1 MAMWQD
7 PGRGQGGQGGW
18 QRAGAQAAQEPGHQL
33 GRKSG
38 PPACDQATCIGKEP
52 LRTKTVERARASGGR
67 RVQRSAASPGRVLP
81 HGAMQLGALLCP
93 ALLSVDTSATPNVTH
108 GWEFS
113 GWPQDVLQSERHRT
127 QLSPKHC
134 VSLPTL
140 LPKGPSAPCFSKGR
154 VSVSPLPSIGLQTC
168 EGQQAAGRISRVE
181 GGGGLSSPQEN
192 GPIFKLVSNC
202 I

>member
-7 PGRGQGGQGGW
+7 PGRGQGGQGVW
-18 QRAGAQAAQEPGHQL
+18 QRAGAQAAQEPGRQL

-38 PPACDQATCIGKEP
+38 SPACNQAACIGKEP
-52 LRTKTVERARASGGR
+52 SRTQTVERARASGRR

-81 HGAMQLGALLCP
+81 RGAVQLGALLCL
-93 ALLSVDTSATPNVTH
+93 ALLRVGTSATPNVTH

-113 GWPQDVLQSERHRT
+113 GWPQDVLQSERHRA

-140 LPKGPSAPCFSKGR
+140 LPKGPSAPCFLAHPAPHLFSKGR
-154 VSVSPLPSIGLQTC
+154 VSV
-168 EGQQAAGRISRVE
+168 
-181 GGGGLSSPQEN
+181 
-192 GPIFKLVSNC
+192 GPCRASVFKLVEVSRQLGELPVWKVRVG
-202 I
+202 